1 MVAYFFNLALTAFII
16 KNFLRV
22 VEGGFESYF
31 KIALLS
37 VSVLQLE
44 SIFGPAHIVRLCKCS
59 TCL

>member
-44 SIFGPAHIVRLCKCS
+44 SIF
-59 TCL
+59 